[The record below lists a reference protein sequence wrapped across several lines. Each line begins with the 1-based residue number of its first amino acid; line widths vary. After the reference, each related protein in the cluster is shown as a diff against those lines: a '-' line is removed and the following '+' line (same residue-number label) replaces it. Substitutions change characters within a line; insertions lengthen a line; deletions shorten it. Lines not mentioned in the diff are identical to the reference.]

1 MYILLIA
8 PQPFFQERGTPL
20 AVRLLVEALCAQGHR
35 VDLLTFPEGQDV
47 RVEGL
52 RILRI
57 PRLPFVARVPIG
69 ISWKKLAYDALMCA
83 FLVWLTL
90 TRRYDVI
97 HAVEESV
104 FPAVLL
110 RGAARIGVVYDMDS
124 ILSEQLTAKWR
135 LLQPLSR
142 AFAALERAAIR
153 RTQAVFA
160 VCKDLAS
167 CARAAAPKVPV
178 FLIEDVAQPVY
189 PLAGPSEQ
197 LRRELG
203 LSGVLALYVGN
214 LETYQGIEELIQ
226 ALALVPPSTDLT
238 LVLIG
243 GAPGKVAAV
252 CSLAKSLGV
261 QQRCKALG
269 PRPVG
274 RVGDYLSQA
283 DILVSP
289 RRQGYNTPM
298 KVYSYMLSGK
308 AILATRIPAHTQVLD
323 DDSALLVAPRP
334 QAIAR
339 GLMLLGR
346 DPERRARLGAVARN
360 RAANRYSLEV
370 FREKVC
376 VAYESLEPVEGHG
389 PAKASDGR

>member
-47 RVEGL
+47 RLEGL
-52 RILRI
+52 SVLRI
-57 PRLPFVARVPIG
+57 PRLPFVASVPIG
-69 ISWKKLAYDALMCA
+69 ISWKKLAYDALLCG
-83 FLVWLTL
+83 FFVWLTL

-97 HAVEESV
+97 HAVEEAV

-110 RGAARIGVVYDMDS
+110 RGAARLGVVYDMDS

-160 VCKDLAS
+160 VCKDLAT
-167 CARAAAPKVPV
+167 CAQSAAPKVPV
-178 FLIEDVAQPVY
+178 FLIEDVAQPVS
-189 PLAGPSEQ
+189 PLSGRSEQ
-197 LRRELG
+197 LRRELDF
-203 LSGVLALYVGN
+203 SGPLALYVGN
-214 LETYQGIEELIQ
+214 LESYQGIEELIR
-226 ALALVPPSTDLT
+226 ALAFLPPSIELT

-243 GAPGKVAAV
+243 GGPGKVAAV
-252 CSLAKSLGV
+252 RSLAESLGV
-261 QQRCKALG
+261 QQRFRAIG
-269 PRPVG
+269 PRPVS
-274 RVGDYLSQA
+274 RIGDYLTQA
-283 DILVSP
+283 DILISP

-334 QAIAR
+334 EAIAR
-339 GLMLLGR
+339 GLTVLAS
-346 DPERRARLGAVARN
+346 DPQRRARLGAIARS

-370 FREKVC
+370 FREKVRA
-376 VAYESLEPVEGHG
+376 AYESLEPVEGHG

>member
-20 AVRLLVEALCAQGHR
+20 AVRLLVETLCAQGHR

-52 RILRI
+52 RVLRI
-57 PRLPFVARVPIG
+57 PRLPFIVRVPIG
-69 ISWKKLAYDALMCA
+69 ISWKKLAYDALMCGS
-83 FLVWLTL
+83 LVWLTL

-97 HAVEESV
+97 HAVEEAI

-110 RGAARIGVVYDMDS
+110 RGAARLGVVYDMDS
-124 ILSEQLTAKWR
+124 ILGEQLTAKWR

-167 CARAAAPKVPV
+167 RAQTAAPKVPV
-178 FLIEDVAQPVY
+178 FLIEDVAQPVA
-189 PLAGPSEQ
+189 PIAGRSEQ

-203 LSGVLALYVGN
+203 FTGLLALYVGN
-214 LETYQGIEELIQ
+214 LESYQGIEELIR
-226 ALALVPPSTDLT
+226 ALALLPPSLELM

-243 GAPGKVAAV
+243 GGPGKVAALR
-252 CSLAKSLGV
+252 SLAESLGV
-261 QQRCKALG
+261 QHRFRAVG
-269 PRPVG
+269 PRPVS
-274 RVGDYLSQA
+274 RVGDYLAQA
-283 DILVSP
+283 DILISP

-308 AILATRIPAHTQVLD
+308 AILATRIAAHTQVLD
-323 DDSALLVAPRP
+323 DDSALLVAPRAE
-334 QAIAR
+334 AIAR
-339 GLMLLGR
+339 GLTDLAG
-346 DPERRARLGAVARN
+346 DPQRRARLGAIARS

-370 FREKVC
+370 FREKVRA
-376 VAYESLEPVEGHG
+376 AYESLEPVEGHG